1 MRSPAG
7 RRYRL
12 HLRWDS
18 TWQAL
23 SQKTRPFRKTLGQ
36 IADNEFVSA
45 AVLSVGSATILLEDV
60 GKLAEQ
66 GCFALGSDDALHRLT
81 VFEQNQRRD

>member
-1 MRSPAG
+1 MKSPAG

-45 AVLSVGSATILLEDV
+45 AVLSAGSAMVLLEDV
-60 GKLAEQ
+60 GELSEQ
-66 GCFALGSDDALHRLT
+66 SGFALGSDDALHRLT
-81 VFEQNQRRD
+81 VFEQNQRWD

>member
-1 MRSPAG
+1 MKSPAG

-23 SQKTRPFRKTLGQ
+23 SQKTGPFRKTLGQ

-45 AVLSVGSATILLEDV
+45 AVLSAGSAMVLLEDV
-60 GKLAEQ
+60 GELSEQ
-66 GCFALGSDDALHRLT
+66 SGFALGSDDALYRLT